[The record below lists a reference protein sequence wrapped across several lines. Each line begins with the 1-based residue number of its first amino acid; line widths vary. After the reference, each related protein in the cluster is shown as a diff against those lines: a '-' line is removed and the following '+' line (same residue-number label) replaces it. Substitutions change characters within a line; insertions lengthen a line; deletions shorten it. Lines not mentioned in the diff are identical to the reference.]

1 MKLNTIL
8 DQIDMGSVAL
18 PKFQRG
24 YVWRR
29 RQVRKLM
36 RSLYLGYPVGS
47 LLMWETQ
54 TEKAEAKG
62 AAQLASGTVR
72 LLLDGQ
78 QRVTSLYGIIRG
90 KPPTFF
96 DGDEKAFLNLYFN
109 LDDEEFEFYGPVK
122 MRDDPRWISVTE
134 LMQPEKGIRI
144 FFPQIRKIPAVIEN
158 DRLFDMYVGR
168 LYDITNIKERE
179 LHIEEVS
186 GADKTMDDIVDIFNE
201 VNSAGTTLSKGDLAL
216 AKICASWPEAREE
229 MQARLR
235 KWENVGYHFSKRP
248 LDWLLRCITAML
260 TSQSDF
266 AALFSKD
273 EDGNERFS
281 VPAFQDGLRRAEK
294 HIDYLLELIAS
305 RLGLDHTRVLGSPFS
320 FPLLARY
327 IDQRGKPADY
337 REQDKLLYWYA
348 HTMLWGHYSASM
360 ETRLRRD
367 LVAIDDNEDALE
379 ALIANLYQSRG
390 DLTLHPR
397 DFEGATVG
405 NRFYPMLYMMTR
417 VCHSRDFESGIELKH
432 NLLGSL
438 SRLELHHIFPKARL
452 REYGYH
458 WSEVN
463 ALANFTFLTKAT
475 NLKISAKL
483 AEEYFAVYEDKHPGV
498 LASHWI
504 PMDRELWKIEN
515 YRDFLAERRK
525 LLAQAANDF
534 LSHLRDGVMPE
545 TTAAESALAREIVS
559 IPGQIADEAE
569 EALLRDAMNWME
581 QQGLPTGELG
591 FELVEDESGDVLAML
606 DLAWPDGVQ
615 VGRTDP
621 AALLIDEGEE
631 TLSIAQ
637 RAGYRCFTNLEQLQH
652 YVEKE
657 ILDRPA

>member
-29 RQVRKLM
+29 KQVRKLM
-36 RSLYLGYPVGS
+36 RSLYRGHPVGS

-54 TEKAEAKG
+54 TEKAEVKG
-62 AAQLASGTVR
+62 DGSLASGTVR

-109 LDDEEFEFYGPVK
+109 LETEDFEFYGPAK
-122 MRDDPRWISVTE
+122 MKDNPRWISVTE
-134 LMQPEKGIRI
+134 LMDEGAGNFLSKMM
-144 FFPQIRKIPAVIEN
+144 KIPAIMEN
-158 DRLFDMYVGR
+158 GHQLNEYLNRLNAIG
-168 LYDITNIKERE
+168 NIKERE

-186 GADKTMDDIVDIFNE
+186 GADKTVDDIVDIFNE
-201 VNSAGTTLSKGDLAL
+201 VNSGGTMLSKGDLAL

-229 MQARLR
+229 MQTRLQ
-235 KWENVGYHFSKRP
+235 KWEKAGYRFS
-248 LDWLLRCITAML
+248 LDWLLRGITAIL
-260 TSQSDF
+260 TGHADF
-266 AALFSKD
+266 AALFPRD
-273 EDGNERFS
+273 EKGNDLFS
-281 VPAFQDGLRRAEK
+281 VPKFQDGLLRAEK
-294 HIDYLLELIAS
+294 HIDHLLELIAS
-305 RLGLDHTRVLGSPFS
+305 RLGLDHDRVLGSKAS

-327 IDQRGKPADY
+327 IDQQGESVKYQDV
-337 REQDKLLYWYA
+337 QDKLLYWYA
-348 HTMLWGHYSASM
+348 HTILWGHYSASM
-360 ETRLRRD
+360 ETTLRRD
-367 LVAIDDNEDALE
+367 LVAIDDNEDTLE

-390 DLTLHPR
+390 DLKLHSR

-417 VCHSRDFESGIELKH
+417 VYHSRDFESGIELKH
-432 NLLGSL
+432 NLLGGM

-452 REYGYH
+452 RECGYH
-458 WSEVN
+458 RNEIN

-475 NLKISAKL
+475 NLKISAQLPEKYL
-483 AEEYFAVYEDKHPGV
+483 EACEAKHPGV

-515 YRDFLAERRK
+515 YREFLAERRK

-545 TTAAESALAREIVS
+545 ATAVESVLDREAAS
-559 IPGQIADEAE
+559 IPGQIASAAE
-569 EALLRDAMNWME
+569 EELLLEAMRWMK
-581 QQGLPTGELG
+581 QQELPIGEMG
-591 FELVEDESGDVLAML
+591 FELVEDESGDVLAVL
-606 DLAWPDGVQ
+606 DLAWPDGIQ
-615 VGRTDP
+615 TGRGQP

-631 TLSIAQ
+631 TMSIASGK
-637 RAGYRCFTNLEQLQH
+637 GYRCFIGLAQLRR
-652 YVEKE
+652 YVEAE
-657 ILDRPA
+657 ILA